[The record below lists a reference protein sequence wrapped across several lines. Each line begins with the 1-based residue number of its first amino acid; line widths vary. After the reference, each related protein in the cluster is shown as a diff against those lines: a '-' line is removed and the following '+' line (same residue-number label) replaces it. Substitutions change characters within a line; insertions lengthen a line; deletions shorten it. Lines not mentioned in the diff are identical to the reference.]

1 MNKIIR
7 EHYPAS
13 KLPNDLREG
22 IDPASNVTVTIVA
35 EENTPRRVPTLEEIW
50 AMRRPPYRTVEDIDA
65 QIREGRKDRDDD

>member
-35 EENTPRRVPTLEEIW
+35 EEKPSHRVMTLDEIW
-50 AMRRPPYRTVEDIDA
+50 AMRRPPYRTVEEINRTL
-65 QIREGRKDRDDD
+65 RESRDEWDE